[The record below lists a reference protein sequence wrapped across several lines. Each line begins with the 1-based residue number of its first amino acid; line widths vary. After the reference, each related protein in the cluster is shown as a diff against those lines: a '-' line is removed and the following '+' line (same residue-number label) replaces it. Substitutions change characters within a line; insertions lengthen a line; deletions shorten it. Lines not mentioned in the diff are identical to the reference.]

1 MLVIA
6 LKQEEE
12 DNTKVIK
19 ELQEIWDIME
29 NMVKTQVPENRLTR
43 AVEVPL
49 TVEVPKTVEIQR
61 AVGLIPF
68 EMGESQ
74 FVRQSANTKSIRFE
88 N

>member
-1 MLVIA
+1 MSSVGPSTSFA
-6 LKQEEE
+6 NHRRE
-12 DNTKVIK
+12 VIK
-19 ELQEIWDIME
+19 RWDIME
-29 NMVKTQVPENRLTR
+29 NMVKNQVPENRLTR

-61 AVGLIPF
+61 TVGLIPI

>member
-1 MLVIA
+1 MLIKA

-19 ELQEIWDIME
+19 ELHKRWDIME
-29 NMVKTQVPENRLTR
+29 NMVKNQVPENRLTR

-61 AVGLIPF
+61 AVGLIPI
-68 EMGESQ
+68 EMGDSP
-74 FVRQSANTKSIRFE
+74 FARQSTNTKSIYLE